1 VVFLG
6 VRGVAGLLPVAPQSF
21 LSAYAKICRLEYIKG
36 EAPAVFLPA
45 LLTASSFASLAS
57 PAVLEG
63 FAVFALLYVTGFI
76 ANALTDRELDLK
88 YDSFKREIGEAAVYL
103 GPRRMTAILA
113 LHLAAAFALTV
124 HLAVS
129 LRMPELFGLVA
140 LGVFLALAYSLP
152 PFHLKVRGLA
162 AHALALSLSA
172 FAVPFVF
179 LYLVSART
187 LDFHGASI
195 CAAFTLTHY
204 GLTYTNQAY
213 DFDEDLKE
221 GVRTPPVRLGLQR
234 ALKASAAMVA
244 VGLPALSFALVSLA
258 ASRDG
263 VASAFG
269 AGGLWAF
276 ALGGTALL
284 WLGYSV
290 PLRGLARTLSIVRE
304 HDVEA
309 EAVPELRRAV
319 DYARFHASGI
329 LGVAAFALLLFGT
342 TIQGQVV
349 LENDAAEGL
358 QLTASAPSVDLAAP
372 QGPNADFTFSVA
384 YGGSRAVATGTAFVR
399 VEAREAGNEQAYDSV
414 LVPVASR
421 LSPGGST
428 QIELRDV
435 PLRLGGAGCTVTATL
450 LVDGDRDGAA
460 LRVADTQTFDF
471 P

>member
-6 VRGVAGLLPVAPQSF
+6 ERRVAGRLPVVPHSF

-45 LLTASSFASLAS
+45 LLTASSLPTLAS

-76 ANALTDRELDLK
+76 ANALTDRDLDLK
-88 YDSFKREIGEAAVYL
+88 YDSFKHEIGEATAFL
-103 GPRRMTAILA
+103 GPRLMTAILTA
-113 LHLAAAFALTV
+113 HLVAAFALTV
-124 HLAVS
+124 HLAVT
-129 LRMPELFGLVA
+129 LQMPVLFALVA

-162 AHALALSLSA
+162 AHAVALSLSA

-187 LDFHGASI
+187 LDVHGASI

-221 GVRTPPVRLGLQR
+221 GVRTPPVRLGLRR
-234 ALKASAAMVA
+234 ALRASAAMV
-244 VGLPALSFALVSLA
+244 VLGLAALSFSLVSLA

-263 VASAFG
+263 IASAFG
-269 AGGLWAF
+269 PSGLWAF
-276 ALGGTALL
+276 AVGGTVVL
-284 WLGYSV
+284 WSGYSV
-290 PLRGLARTLSIVRE
+290 PLRGLARTLSIVRGYA
-304 HDVEA
+304 VES
-309 EAVPELRRAV
+309 EAVPEIRRAV

-329 LGVAAFALLLFGT
+329 LGLGAVALVLFAT
-342 TIQGQVV
+342 TMQGEVV
-349 LENDAAEGL
+349 LENDAAEGMH
-358 QLTASAPSVDLAAP
+358 LTAGAPAVDLSGPA
-372 QGPNADFTFSVA
+372 GPNADFALSVV
-384 YGGSRAVATGTAFVR
+384 YSGGRAVAAGTAFVR
-399 VEAREAGNEQAYDSV
+399 VEARDAGPDPPYYSV
-414 LVPVASR
+414 TLPVTPR
-421 LSPGGST
+421 LSPGASA
-428 QIELRDV
+428 QVEVRDV
-435 PLRLGGAGCTVTATL
+435 PLHLSGAGCTVTVTL
-450 LVDGDRDGAA
+450 LFDGDRDGTG
-460 LRVADTQTFDF
+460 LRAGDSEAFRF

>member
-1 VVFLG
+1 M
-6 VRGVAGLLPVAPQSF
+6 APQSF

-45 LLTASSFASLAS
+45 LLTASSLGALVS

-76 ANALTDRELDLK
+76 ANALADRELDLK
-88 YDSFKREIGEAAVYL
+88 YDSFKHEIGQAAAYL

-113 LHLAAAFALTV
+113 GHLAAAFALTV
-124 HLAVS
+124 HLAIT
-129 LRMPELFGLVA
+129 LQMPALFGLVA

-152 PFHLKVRGLA
+152 PFHLKVKGLA
-162 AHALALSLSA
+162 AHAAALSLSA
-172 FAVPFVF
+172 FAVPFLF

-187 LDFHGASI
+187 IDLHGASI

-204 GLTYTNQAY
+204 GLSYVNQAY

-221 GVRTPPVRLGLQR
+221 GVRTPPVRLGLGR

-244 VGLPALSFALVSLA
+244 VGLPALSFSLVSLA

-269 AGGLWAF
+269 ALGLWAF
-276 ALGGTALL
+276 AIGGTTLL

-290 PLRGLARTLSIVRE
+290 PLRGLARTLTIAGAHE
-304 HDVEA
+304 VES
-309 EAVPELRRAV
+309 EAVPEIRRAV

-329 LGVAAFALLLFGT
+329 LGLAAFALLLLGT
-342 TIQGQVV
+342 TISGQVV

-358 QLTASAPSVDLAAP
+358 HLAALAPSVDLSAP
-372 QGPNADFTFSVA
+372 AGPNADFSFSVA
-384 YGGSRAVATGTAFVR
+384 YDGVRAVASGTAFVR
-399 VEAREAGNEQAYDSV
+399 IEARDAGREQAYYSV
-414 LVPVASR
+414 LVPLGAR
-421 LSPGGST
+421 LSPGASA
-428 QIELRDV
+428 QFDVRDV
-435 PLRLGGAGCTVTATL
+435 PLHLAGGGCTVTATL
-450 LVDGDRDGAA
+450 LIDGNRDGEA
-460 LRVADTQTFDF
+460 LRTADLQVF
-471 P
+471 PFP